1 MTTQARVRCPQCGCE
16 VSVNLN
22 NRLHPHGWPRCKGS
36 RLSVNSLEGQMTTD
50 EINALAVFNSEV
62 ARGIM
67 HTEEYRL
74 KMGVLQKRYQEMIQR
89 KTS

>member
-1 MTTQARVRCPQCGCE
+1 
-16 VSVNLN
+16 
-22 NRLHPHGWPRCKGS
+22 
-36 RLSVNSLEGQMTTD
+36 MTTD